1 MDTPMQR
8 SQLSR
13 HNSLTRALIILAAI
27 VVGILF
33 FAPAPLDAKGPSN
46 PHTVLSNRGARWNAA
61 HSDVNSFSS
70 FVATAAPLNQSEDA
84 AEAAQPARLLA
95 PRNPGSVIGADNRT
109 RVQDIGAFPF
119 RAIAF
124 VQTEFPGGFYLEC
137 TGFLIGEHT
146 VATAGHC
153 VYSPGLGWAHAA
165 RVMPAV
171 NGAVQTFGAATG
183 NEFFAVAGW
192 VNNMEPEYDY
202 GAIQLNQDI
211 GKKTGWLGMANL
223 DNSMLDRAAVS
234 VTGYPADHPYRTMW
248 TMTSSLRRVT
258 ATRLYYNIDTYAGQ
272 SGSPVYNAR
281 FTRACGYCV
290 VGIHGYGTAADPR
303 GKLNSGVR
311 MTSAVLD
318 NFIAWRNMP

>member
-1 MDTPMQR
+1 MGTRMRTSQHSRQR
-8 SQLSR
+8 SLI
-13 HNSLTRALIILAAI
+13 LGLIILAAI

-33 FAPAPLDAKGPSN
+33 FASAPLDAKGSSN
-46 PHTVLSNRGARWNAA
+46 PHTVLSNRGARWNAP
-61 HSDVNSFSS
+61 HSAVNSFSS
-70 FVATAAPLNQSEDA
+70 FAANAAPLNQSEHA

-95 PRNPGSVIGADNRT
+95 PRAPGSVIGADNRT
-109 RVQDIGAFPF
+109 RVQNTSAFPF

-171 NGAVQTFGAATG
+171 NGAVQTFGVATG
-183 NEFFAVAGW
+183 DEFFAVAGW
-192 VNNMEPEYDY
+192 VNNFEPEYDY
-202 GAIQLNQDI
+202 GAIQLNQNI
-211 GKKTGWLGMANL
+211 GKKTGWLGMANM
-223 DNSMLDRAAVS
+223 DNAVLDRATVS

-248 TMTSSLRRVT
+248 TMTAPLRRVT
-258 ATRLYYNIDTYAGQ
+258 AARLYYNIDTYAGQ
-272 SGSPVYNAR
+272 SGSPIYNAR

-311 MTSAVLD
+311 LSSAVLD